1 MGLVGRSSWAFF
13 KTVPTIHRRHSEP
26 RTESMCLHY
35 NMYNTCSRNL
45 QKSPEPVWQVCLG
58 ARWLC
63 RRGQRPICK
72 RAEKPWK
79 NMWNLFVTE
88 VNPCFSWVN
97 VYLFTSSAATNVKVQ
112 HQVCRKGSNRNESA
126 WTASFQPF
134 PVRSP
139 CLEKMRGDDPIP
151 QLTTA
156 SKEDSNLI
164 PAPTAFV
171 IMLWWV
177 FDIQC

>member
-45 QKSPEPVWQVCLG
+45 QNLFDRSVWEPDGYADAKDLFAKGQKNRGKTVESVCHRSEPVLLLSQCL
-58 ARWLC
+58 
-63 RRGQRPICK
+63 P
-72 RAEKPWK
+72 
-79 NMWNLFVTE
+79 VY
-88 VNPCFSWVN
+88 PC
-97 VYLFTSSAATNVKVQ
+97 TNVKVQ